1 MADQPFSLLR
11 NLAKI
16 ETTTAERTNGKL
28 AFVDAMQALGITS
41 VFDIVRRSKPAFV
54 RDLYR
59 LSDANGELAYE
70 NARCYATQ
78 IVRLYRN
85 QLVSSGRTQNLT
97 LRTGVR
103 SLVDIGPSFPNLFKE
118 NWDLFCKV
126 GAIEAKDSPAAYLTS
141 LYRFATQELEGS
153 SAETNRIH
161 LEDRRPDLKGLLID
175 QQSTFNPV
183 PTLQIVNQVLSK
195 AIEAY
200 VDTVDE
206 DKDKTLYQLMT
217 EKQHPFQFPYNFH
230 HQQITLGLS
239 GKKPVLGELNYRVS
253 LELPATSAGTDA
265 YGAVQQ
271 NSTVAQMMMSGL
283 GPEQQAILMA
293 PALPVLP
300 PADVGKLNGSLAA
313 DEDLSSVI
321 RFFKS
326 SYGIDYIPGVP
337 NSLDT
342 LKIFIEKTGLHSDA
356 VEALLAVH
364 NHAPYPSPNILA
376 AGQNVNGTKE
386 SREALSAQYGAC
398 YVNGPTEQASLEISK
413 DPNGDARLLNTSV
426 DRFDR
431 LQRMIRLQRWMDIP
445 FAELDTLILA
455 VIRSEGAD
463 NLEAVLTTNVL
474 RALGVYRYLRGRYTL
489 EPEEFAA
496 FIHALGAYANGG
508 RRPMFDQVFNN
519 PSLFETPMVLDGS
532 TLYLSNPNS
541 AAARTLAQLCA
552 GLQLP
557 LTQDDLWPL
566 AIDTRD
572 LIGDTPGDLKSNL
585 SMMSSL
591 YRQTRIASM
600 FDLAGK
606 DSRALID
613 LLDGEAYRKKIVTGR
628 IHAGHTDILDIL
640 MQMDWAVTWLKDTGR
655 DISALRLL
663 LGVDST
669 EAPTPQSLIDQLNH
683 LAKDARD
690 AALNAPKLEALN
702 LPAQDDNE
710 AAIDWSGAVLVPLT
724 DANGLV
730 ISQALTLVDDLPSTF
745 TAVLATQL
753 EPIALD
759 DSVKTELMTRLLE
772 FILKGYITQNRLI
785 EGLLQTNA
793 GLPLDRCETVMRWAG
808 SSVGI
813 FLGEVLSATAD
824 AELSLPLTD
833 SGKVV
838 IETLMTLVRYAEA
851 NQQLGLSAQALRTF
865 LVYPQWL
872 HASFNAPLD
881 LSLGSFFLL
890 DRYRDWRDSSGHPET
905 ALLSY
910 LSRANG
916 LETAKTT
923 EQAQQCAASLAPLT
937 SWTAS
942 EVLTASAFLT
952 AHAGVA
958 TSMHEVDW
966 IKRMHSTSV
975 LTGLAAEQILAATN
989 LTNASTPEN
998 WKKVGEA
1005 VMAASR

>member
-1 MADQPFSLLR
+1 MTDQPFSLLS
-11 NLAKI
+11 NLAKAQAPDAQRG
-16 ETTTAERTNGKL
+16 EGKVT
-28 AFVDAMQALGITS
+28 FVDAMDQLGVHS
-41 VFDIVRRSKPAFV
+41 VFDILRRSKPAFV
-54 RDLYR
+54 RDLYK

-85 QLVSSGRTQNLT
+85 QLISSGRTQNLT
-97 LRTGVR
+97 RRTGVR

-153 SAETNRIH
+153 TAETNRIH
-161 LEDRRPDLKGLLID
+161 LEDRRPDLKDLLID

-183 PTLQIVNQVLSK
+183 PTLQIVNQILSK
-195 AIEAY
+195 AIGAY
-200 VDTVDE
+200 VDTVE
-206 DKDKTLYQLMT
+206 ADKDKTLYQLMA

-239 GKKPVLGELNYRVS
+239 GKKPGLGELSYRVS

-265 YGAVQQ
+265 YGTVL
-271 NSTVAQMMMSGL
+271 NSSIVAPMMMSGL
-283 GPEQQAILMA
+283 GPEQQLIVLA
-293 PALPVLP
+293 PAL
-300 PADVGKLNGSLAA
+300 N
-313 DEDLSSVI
+313 EDPSTI
-321 RFFKS
+321 ARFFKS
-326 SYGIDYIPGVP
+326 SYGIDYIPGGP
-337 NSLDT
+337 NPLDS

-364 NHAPYPSPNILA
+364 NHAPYPSPNILE
-376 AGQNVNGTKE
+376 AGQNVIGTKE
-386 SREALSAQYGAC
+386 SRETLSAEYGAC
-398 YVNGPTEQASLEISK
+398 YVNGPTEQAPLDLGKE
-413 DPNGDARLLNTSV
+413 PNGDTRLLNTSV

-445 FAELDTLILA
+445 FAELDTLIMA

-463 NLEAVLTTNVL
+463 NLKAVITINVL

-489 EPEEFAA
+489 EPEEFAG
-496 FIHALGAYANGG
+496 FLHTLGAYANGG
-508 RRPMFDQVFNN
+508 RRPIFDQVFNN
-519 PSLFETPMVLDGS
+519 PSLFDTPMVLDGI
-532 TLYLSNPNS
+532 TIYLTNLTSE
-541 AAARTLAQLCA
+541 AARTLAQLCA

-557 LTQDDLWPL
+557 LTEDDLWPL
-566 AIDTRD
+566 VIDTRN
-572 LIGDTPGDLKSNL
+572 LIDDDPGDFKSNL
-585 SMMSSL
+585 SMMSSV

-600 FDLAGK
+600 FDLTAK

-613 LLDGEAYRKKIVTGR
+613 LLGCESYRKKVVTGSL
-628 IHAGHTDILDIL
+628 HADGPDILDIL

-655 DISALRLL
+655 DIAQLRRL

-669 EAPTPQSLIDQLNH
+669 ETATPQSLIDQLNQ
-683 LAKDARD
+683 LARGARD
-690 AALNAPKLEALN
+690 AALKLEVLN
-702 LPAQDDNE
+702 LPLQDDDE
-710 AAIDWSGAVLVPLT
+710 AAIDWSGDILEPLI
-724 DANGLV
+724 DAHGLV
-730 ISQALTLVDDLPSTF
+730 IAQALTLVDDLPSTLA
-745 TAVLATQL
+745 AVLDTQL
-753 EPIALD
+753 APIALD
-759 DSVKTELMTRLLE
+759 DELKTELVTRLFE
-772 FILKGYITQNRLI
+772 FILKGYITQHRLM

-793 GLPLDRCETVMRWAG
+793 GLPLDRCETVVRWAG
-808 SSVGI
+808 SSVDI
-813 FLGEVLSATAD
+813 FLGQLLSATAN

-838 IETLMTLVRYAEA
+838 IETLMMLARYAEA

-872 HASFNAPLD
+872 HASFSAPLG
-881 LSLGSFFLL
+881 LSLGSFYLL
-890 DRYRDWRDSSGHPET
+890 DRYRDWRDSSGYPET
-905 ALLSY
+905 ALLGY

-937 SWTAS
+937 GWTAS
-942 EVLTASAFLT
+942 EVMAASAFLT

-966 IKRMHSTSV
+966 IKRTHSTSV
-975 LTGLAAEQILAATN
+975 LTGLAAEQILAATG
-989 LTNASTPEN
+989 LTKTGTPDN